1 MASSTIFSTART
13 ALSRRALAG
22 ALAFVAVCGIAFGTA
37 APAQAGIGM
46 YYVSSNWFQSY
57 AALTSTGGDGVFQ
70 ARAQLGGQDNWGYRS
85 RTNTST
91 KADGFSFSHRA
102 WLYQNGRTWASA

>member
-1 MASSTIFSTART
+1 MASTTTPAKARSV
-13 ALSRRALAG
+13 LSRRTLAG
-22 ALAFVAVCGIAFGTA
+22 VLAFVSVFGIAVGTA